1 MKLPAQ
7 LLQCLAA
14 LLSIALVACSHQVG
28 PFPQATFGH
37 RLDMVHSQILFTT
50 TVPVGSKDHGHLHTE
65 QQCVAGLQK
74 SIILCTTGLLA
85 MGVHHLLSSGTHWQV
100 LLSRNSKFFLVNEM
114 RPLWSRWIYIR
125 TRSTAGIINSWRAEC
140 TRAS

>member
-50 TVPVGSKDHGHLHTE
+50 TVPVGSKTHGHLHTE
-65 QQCVAGLQK
+65 QQCVAGLPK
-74 SIILCTTGLLA
+74 A
-85 MGVHHLLSSGTHWQV
+85 LSYAPQAFW
-100 LLSRNSKFFLVNEM
+100 
-114 RPLWSRWIYIR
+114 LW
-125 TRSTAGIINSWRAEC
+125 EC
-140 TRAS
+140 TISSLQALTGKCCYLATANSSLSTKCVLCGPAGYTYALVARLES